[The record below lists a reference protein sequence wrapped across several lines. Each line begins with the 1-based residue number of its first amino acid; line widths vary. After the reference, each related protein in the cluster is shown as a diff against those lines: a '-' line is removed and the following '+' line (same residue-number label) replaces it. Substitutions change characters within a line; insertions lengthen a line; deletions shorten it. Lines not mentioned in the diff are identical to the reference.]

1 LAPRN
6 VSKAAA
12 GMTPGKW
19 LACGM
24 TGVVIAGSLT
34 GYGVYQDV
42 LAIDTAEIDP
52 DGWGDRPAQVDGV
65 HNILLLG
72 TDERAGDDASYNE
85 LNGIRPDVL
94 VVVSI
99 DTDNGG
105 VTMVNMPRDTMV
117 EIPPC
122 DAGEDGQG
130 WNGGVDQLNHAMT
143 YGGMDCQGNT
153 VETITGIHL
162 DHMVLVDF
170 AGFENI
176 VDSIGGIE
184 MCVPEPIDDPKAHLV
199 LDAGLQRLDGEQAL
213 GLARSRDSAE
223 NGSDL
228 GRIDN
233 QQRMIGAILRE
244 VTEGEILS
252 SPSTL
257 YGFLDSITDSLTTD
271 DGFSTDKMTELAV
284 AMREVD
290 LGRMNMVTAPV
301 TDYPVDPNKVA
312 LEEPAAQELFAAA
325 ASGELAEGEDSGD
338 DAGDEEDS
346 GGAAPSDVSLRVL
359 NNTGIDG
366 LGSQVQGLLEAEGFV
381 VTESTNPDLRAPDT
395 TTVYH
400 GPDRAEHA
408 ELLAS
413 SLSVAEVVEEPTL
426 GDDLELVMGSA
437 DWDGLA
443 ASGGSGG
450 GSATDGIE
458 TTSAAEDE
466 VSCS

>member
-1 LAPRN
+1 MAPRN

-12 GMTPGKW
+12 GMSPGQW
-19 LACGM
+19 VACGM
-24 TGVVIAGSLT
+24 TGVVIAGSLA

-42 LAIDTAEIDP
+42 FALDTAEIDT

-99 DTDNGG
+99 DVDKGG
-105 VTMVNMPRDTMV
+105 VTMVNLPRDTMV

-122 DAGEDGQG
+122 DGGDEGEG

-199 LDAGLQRLDGEQAL
+199 LDAGMQRLDGEQAL

-228 GRIDN
+228 GRIEN
-233 QQRMIGAILRE
+233 QQRMIGSILRE

-271 DGFSTDKMTELAV
+271 SDFSTDKMTELAV

-290 LGRMNMVTAPV
+290 LGRMNMITAPV
-301 TDYPVDPNKVA
+301 TDYPADPNKVA
-312 LEEPAAQELFAAA
+312 LEETAAQELFTAVAT
-325 ASGELAEGEDSGD
+325 GELAEGGD
-338 DAGDEEDS
+338 DEAEEEGS
-346 GGAAPSDVSLRVL
+346 GGVEPSDVSLRVL

-400 GPDRAEHA
+400 GPDQAEQA
-408 ELLAS
+408 EVLAS
-413 SLSVAEVVEEPTL
+413 ALSVAEVVEEPTL
-426 GDDLELVMGSA
+426 GDDLELVMGAA

-443 ASGGSGG
+443 AVAEPGGAPG
-450 GSATDGIE
+450 DIE